1 MGDAGGKALCPQYY
15 LGLDKAFEI
24 GSSLWKILWRE
35 NKIRESEALRMS
47 ILRDKFPQNLS
58 ISRLRRLKIEMILG
72 TSDRFPIIFCIGGE
86 NSGICRDLLARNK
99 YLAGTGN
106 TRCQLK
112 PKVTNIELTP
122 TDAIKYAREYRMESW
137 TMTWFQ
143 FVYHKC
149 LSVCCAF
156 GNNIRQKIYKTCRRY
171 S

>member
-1 MGDAGGKALCPQYY
+1 MPEGKSYVHSIIWVLIKLLKCVVASE
-15 LGLDKAFEI
+15 KN
-24 GSSLWKILWRE
+24 LWRE

-72 TSDRFPIIFCIGGE
+72 ISDWFPIIFCIGGK
-86 NSGICRDLLARNK
+86 NNGICRDLLARNK

-112 PKVTNIELTP
+112 PKVTNIEVTP
-122 TDAIKYAREYRMESW
+122 TDALKYAREYRMDSW
-137 TMTWFQ
+137 TMTWFE
-143 FVYHKC
+143 YYCKC
-149 LSVCCAF
+149 LSDCCAF
-156 GNNIRQKIYKTCRRY
+156 SDIRQKLYRTCRRY